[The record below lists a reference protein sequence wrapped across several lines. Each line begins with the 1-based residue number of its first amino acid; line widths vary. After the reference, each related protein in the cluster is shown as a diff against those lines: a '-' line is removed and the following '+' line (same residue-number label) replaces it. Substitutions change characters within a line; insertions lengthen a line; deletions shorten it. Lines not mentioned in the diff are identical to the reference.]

1 MYKPLYEGPF
11 EFLNKDLSSLPS
23 HLTILYYKKRA
34 DFIVKCIESIYDNY
48 KGYFSMNEINYIN
61 SKLQEA
67 RSLDHRI
74 NQILELPQCNVEKKE
89 KKYNYH
95 THEEYID
102 VWTEYEVLA
111 NERYELKEK
120 LEEIFGIENSLIK
133 YNQRI
138 WHNETLN
145 GNVILFQT
153 RPIHDDNPEK
163 KGFISSTAV
172 LTNPKD
178 KSWNTTYKD
187 ANYGFGYIIGRDE
200 KIIAGG
206 QGDINSGDSGAYEIS
221 NETFDGDNGISVYAE
236 FNSGVS
242 KLCTPILAMQ
252 KTYNIYGEPCI
263 GYNEIVISY
272 KKPDYMI
279 FSGGFKNYANC
290 KLAAIE
296 NYCAGIPTKR
306 IPLNINQNPEKN
318 DSTLLSEKE
327 LLLLDEPFQKR
338 LSYLGIDI
346 QKFIDEAYDEYMNI
360 RQDEYKNAGLTK
372 SL

>member
-111 NERYELKEK
+111 NERYDLKEK
-120 LEEIFGIENSLIK
+120 LEEIFEIENSLIK

-138 WHNETLN
+138 WHYETLN
-145 GNVILFQT
+145 GNVILFQR
-153 RPIHDDNPEK
+153 RPRNSTNL
-163 KGFISSTAV
+163 FISATAI
-172 LTNPKD
+172 LINPKD
-178 KSWNTTYKD
+178 NSWNNTYLD
-187 ANYGFGYIIGRDE
+187 ANCGFGYIIE
-200 KIIAGG
+200 KKEGIIVGG
-206 QGDINSGDSGAYEIS
+206 QADIYSANKPS
-221 NETFDGDNGISVYAE
+221 FGISSEAFEGDKGVSVHTE
-236 FNSGVS
+236 LNLGVS
-242 KLCTPILAMQ
+242 KLCTPILATM
-252 KTYNIYGEPCI
+252 KKYDNGKPIFEH
-263 GYNEIVISY
+263 NEIVISD
-272 KKPDYMI
+272 KKPDFMI
-279 FSGGFKNYANC
+279 FSGGFRNYVECILVAR
-290 KLAAIE
+290 E
-296 NYCAGIPTKR
+296 YYCSDIPVRR
-306 IPLNINQNPEKN
+306 IPLNINQNCEKN
-318 DSTLLSEKE
+318 DNSLLSEKE
-327 LLLLDEPFQKR
+327 LLLLDDDFQRR
-338 LSYLGIDI
+338 LLRLRIIDI
-346 QKFIDEAYDEYMNI
+346 QSFISEAYNEYLEI
-360 RQDEYKNAGLTK
+360 IQAPYKNQGLIK
-372 SL
+372 